1 MSSRTF
7 AILDPAAG
15 ISGDMLLGALVGAGA
30 PREWLQ
36 GLPARLGIPEVT
48 IRVEEVDRASLRCTK
63 VTVCL
68 PGGVEGPGDGHGHDH
83 GHHHHGDHSH
93 HHGSGHAS
101 HGHRHVGELIEMV
114 RRAPLSDWVRERAI
128 LAFELLGQAE
138 GRVHGLPAHDVP
150 LHEVGAYDALVDI
163 VGGVEGFE
171 QLGVRDVYTRPVA
184 LGDGWVRA
192 AHGLLPVPAPA
203 TGFLL
208 EGIAVGPNGPVR
220 GEATTPTGAA
230 LLRALGAGAPPAAW
244 RPVASSWGAGTR
256 NPGEYANA
264 LRLLLVEPVAEAA
277 LVSVL
282 AADLDDL
289 SPEYLEPLREALSSA
304 GALDVET
311 WATQAKKGRVGFRI
325 EAVVP
330 AGAEPAVADAWFRH
344 STTAGLRWTRAER
357 LTLARAER
365 EVAVTGGTVRVK
377 LLDTPGGIRVKPEYE
392 DVARLARATGRA
404 ALDVAAEARTAASRL
419 VGRDVVP
426 EFAPKESR

>member
-1 MSSRTF
+1 MSSHTF

-30 PREWLQ
+30 PREWIE

-48 IRVEEVDRASLRCTK
+48 IRVEEVERASLWCTK

-68 PGGVEGPGDGHGHDH
+68 PGGAVEGPGEAHA
-83 GHHHHGDHSH
+83 HHAPHH
-93 HHGSGHAS
+93 S

-114 RRAPLSDWVRERAI
+114 RRAPLSDWVRERAVR
-128 LAFELLGQAE
+128 AFQLLGQAE
-138 GRVHGLPAHDVP
+138 GRVHGMAAHDVP

-171 QLGVRDVYTRPVA
+171 RLGITEVYTRPVA

-192 AHGLLPVPAPA
+192 AHGQLPVPAPA
-203 TGFLL
+203 TGVLL
-208 EGIAVGPNGPVR
+208 EGLMIGPNGPVR

-230 LLRALGAGAPPAAW
+230 LLRALTAGAPPVTW
-244 RPVASSWGAGTR
+244 RARRSSWGAGSR
-256 NPGEYANA
+256 NPSDYANA
-264 LRLLLVEPVAEAA
+264 LRLLVVEPALEAA

-282 AADLDDL
+282 SADLDDL
-289 SPEYLEPLREALSSA
+289 SPEYLEPLREALSAA
-304 GALDVET
+304 GAVDVET
-311 WATQAKKGRVGFRI
+311 WATQAKKGRIGFRV

-330 AGAEPAVADAWFRH
+330 VGRESAVAEAWFRH
-344 STTAGLRWTRAER
+344 STTAGLRWARAER
-357 LTLARAER
+357 VTLPRSER

-377 LLDTPGGIRVKPEYE
+377 LLETPVGIRPKPEYD
-392 DVARLARATGRA
+392 DVTRVARATGRA

-419 VGRDVVP
+419 LAREEVS
-426 EFAPKESR
+426 ESAPKESR